1 MAGIEVRDFDSP
13 DETRSPDKTKAE
25 IVRMGGSTVARLT
38 LQPGWSWESCIK
50 PVVGGERCQI
60 HHVGVAQSGRM
71 HIEHDDGTTQEISAG
86 QTYVI
91 EPGHNAWIIGD
102 ETFVGYE
109 FDRRA
114 AEEYAK
120 A

>member
-1 MAGIEVRDFDSP
+1 
-13 DETRSPDKTKAE
+13 
-25 IVRMGGSTVARLT
+25 
-38 LQPGWSWESCIK
+38 
-50 PVVGGERCQI
+50 
-60 HHVGVAQSGRM
+60 M